1 MEIVFKYLK
10 NNLNWRWKWK
20 RNFEIKLE
28 FIVRVLSWYYIKRKI
43 NISEK
48 KLSLSKYYYI
58 LDQNYVV
65 CLLENKVSSNCIKK
79 NLILYY
85 IWYNESNPISYWII

>member
-58 LDQNYVV
+58 LD
-65 CLLENKVSSNCIKK
+65 
-79 NLILYY
+79 
-85 IWYNESNPISYWII
+85 